1 MSEETVRDG
10 MVVAITYAIIDSEG
24 RVLEQSDIPIEYV
37 HGRDQRL
44 FPKIMTNLAGK
55 TVGES
60 VDVFFSAEEKAFG
73 EPDPGLTFSDDI
85 DNVPP
90 EFRRIG
96 AEAVFE
102 NEAGETVT
110 MRVVRIADGKVHLD
124 GNHPLIGKDLT
135 FRVTVQGIRPA
146 TEAELAAGEP
156 GGVPR
161 VH

>member
-60 VDVFFSAEEKAFG
+60 VANRI
-73 EPDPGLTFSDDI
+73 PD
-85 DNVPP
+85 
-90 EFRRIG
+90 
-96 AEAVFE
+96 
-102 NEAGETVT
+102 
-110 MRVVRIADGKVHLD
+110 
-124 GNHPLIGKDLT
+124 
-135 FRVTVQGIRPA
+135 
-146 TEAELAAGEP
+146 
-156 GGVPR
+156 
-161 VH
+161 